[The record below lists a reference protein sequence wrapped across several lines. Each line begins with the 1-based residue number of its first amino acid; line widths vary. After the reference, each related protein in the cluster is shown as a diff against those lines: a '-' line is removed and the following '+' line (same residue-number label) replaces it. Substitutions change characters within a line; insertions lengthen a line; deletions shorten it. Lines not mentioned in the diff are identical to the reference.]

1 LNEEEQN
8 GFRDFVTARMA
19 PLRNLAYVACGDW
32 HIAEDAVASTLAK
45 LYPRWRRVD
54 RPDLYA
60 KKMVLRAV
68 IDESRRPWRR
78 ERPASDALP
87 ESQQSDL
94 AGGVDE
100 KLRMRTALLRI
111 APRQR
116 AVLVLRF
123 YLDHSVEETADILG
137 CSTGTVKSHGARGLA
152 RLRELLGTDHIT
164 SSEHLTSRRS

>member
-78 ERPASDALP
+78 ERSASDALP

-94 AGGVDE
+94 AADVDE